1 VKLPGYIEMVAYFP
15 CAVHCGDSF
24 GDPSTAEAYSPSADG
39 EALMSPQKRATV
51 AASTRP
57 TSRLSKVEGYTRL
70 AQLTVSCAVDRTSWG
85 AYADP
90 GSRSWMVAE
99 ALTGGAGSSSDTKKS
114 STKVEKAAGDFAED
128 KFHIQLPDD
137 VDKYTGMKLDGG
149 DEGEF
154 AEDKFHKQD
163 AVSQYIIEQRE
174 KDIKAKWDKHE
185 KEKAERGKDPNVEYV
200 DVDDFK

>member
-1 VKLPGYIEMVAYFP
+1 MIYAQVKLPGYIEKVAYFP
-15 CAVHCGDSF
+15 CAVHCGNTFSTSDSSDTSNVE
-24 GDPSTAEAYSPSADG
+24 GETA
-39 EALMSPQKRATV
+39 MSPQQRAAV
-51 AASTRP
+51 KP
-57 TSRLSKVEGYTRL
+57 TSRLRKVEGYTRL
-70 AQLTVSCAVDRTSWG
+70 AELTVSCPVDRTSWG
-85 AYADP
+85 ASADP

-99 ALTGGAGSSSDTKKS
+99 ALMGAGEASGPKKPISHPVENSS
-114 STKVEKAAGDFAED
+114 EFAED
-128 KFHIQLPDD
+128 RFHIQLPDD
-137 VDKYTGMKLDGG
+137 VDRYTGMKLDGG